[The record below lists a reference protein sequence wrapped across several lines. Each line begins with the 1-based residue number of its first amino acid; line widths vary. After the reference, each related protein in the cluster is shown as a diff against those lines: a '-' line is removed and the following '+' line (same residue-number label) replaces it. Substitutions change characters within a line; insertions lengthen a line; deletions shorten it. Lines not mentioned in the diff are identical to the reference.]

1 MKNFYIQTIV
11 LLFMVLAGFTSKSNA
26 QFSSSETVYCYQY
39 VKTMENGVMIKETPD
54 GPKAHY
60 DVYFVVF
67 QENVIG
73 YKSEKYATTAKSK
86 CISDPNYYKD
96 AALRSIK
103 SNREWN
109 ERPNEKRYN
118 ASLTTESKITY
129 TEWNFKS
136 CPGAFGWKAG
146 WSDYCLSFSRDK
158 SEMIIWYTNNPQR
171 RVYYKLV
178 DPNSLKSDF
187 DFLD

>member
-11 LLFMVLAGFTSKSNA
+11 LFFVVLAGFTSKTNA
-26 QFSSSETVYCYQY
+26 QFASSNELYCYQY
-39 VKTMENGVMIKETPD
+39 EKTIEDGVMIKETPD

-60 DVYFVVF
+60 DVLFVVF
-67 QENVIG
+67 QDNVVG
-73 YKSEKYATTAKSK
+73 CKSEKYATTAKSK
-86 CISDPNYYKD
+86 YASDPNYYKN
-96 AALRSIK
+96 AALSIIK
-103 SNREWN
+103 NNREWE
-109 ERPNEKRYN
+109 ERPNEMRYN

-136 CPGAFGWKAG
+136 CSGAFGWKAG
-146 WSDYCLSFSRDK
+146 WSEYCYSFSRDK
-158 SEMIIWYTNNPQR
+158 AEMIIWRTDKPQR
-171 RVYYKLV
+171 RAYYKLV